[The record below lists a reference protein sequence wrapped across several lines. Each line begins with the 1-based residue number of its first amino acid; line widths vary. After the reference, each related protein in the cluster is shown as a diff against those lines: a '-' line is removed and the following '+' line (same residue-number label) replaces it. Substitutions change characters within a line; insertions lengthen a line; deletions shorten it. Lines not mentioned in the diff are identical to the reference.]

1 VRALITGGAGF
12 IGSHLADMLMKQGH
26 QVSVLDN
33 LSTGRLENIA
43 HLQGRAGF
51 TWTIDSVT
59 NDAVVG
65 DLVDRADVVF
75 HLAAAV
81 GVKLV
86 VQKPVHTIETNVHG
100 TETVLRHASRS
111 RKLVLVASTSEVYGK
126 GIKLPF
132 SEDADLVLGG
142 PSKTR
147 WGYATSKLLDE
158 FLALAYWKE
167 YQAPVVVVR
176 LFNTVGPRQSSR
188 YGMVLPNFVKWALQ
202 GAPITI
208 HGDGSQTRSFTWV
221 GDVVSAMLALVQE
234 PKAVGEVFNIG
245 NGAEVS
251 IRELAERVIAMT
263 HSDSTL
269 RFVPYAQAF
278 DASFEDMP
286 RRVPDITK
294 IRRYV
299 GYRPKVHLHE
309 IIERVVEF
317 WRPEQQPT
325 SHINSVSECAQER
338 AYTPFRGVL
347 SDCPVP

>member
-1 VRALITGGAGF
+1 
-12 IGSHLADMLMKQGH
+12 MLLKQGH

-43 HLQGRAGF
+43 HLQGRSGF
-51 TWTIDSVT
+51 TCTIDSVT
-59 NDAVVG
+59 NDAVVSN
-65 DLVDRADVVF
+65 LVDRADVVF

-100 TETVLRHASRS
+100 TETVLRHAHRS
-111 RKLVLVASTSEVYGK
+111 RKKVLVASTSEVYGK

-147 WGYATSKLLDE
+147 WGYATSKLIDE
-158 FLALAYWKE
+158 FLALGYWKE
-167 YQAPVVVVR
+167 HQSPVVVVR
-176 LFNTVGPRQSSR
+176 LFNTVGPRQSGR

-202 GAPITI
+202 GEPITI
-208 HGDGSQTRSFTWV
+208 HGDGTQTRSFTWV

-269 RFVPYAQAF
+269 QFVPYAQAF

-286 RRVPDITK
+286 RRVPDISK

-299 GYRPKVHLHE
+299 GYKPTVHLNE
-309 IIERVVEF
+309 IIERVIDF
-317 WRPEQQPT
+317 WRPEESLTAPRVVP
-325 SHINSVSECAQER
+325 SSVSQL
-338 AYTPFRGVL
+338 GVL
-347 SDCPVP
+347 EPAVSIS

>member
-1 VRALITGGAGF
+1 
-12 IGSHLADMLMKQGH
+12 MLLKQGH

-43 HLQGRAGF
+43 HLQGRSGF
-51 TWTIDSVT
+51 TCTIDSVT

-65 DLVDRADVVF
+65 NLVERADVVF

-111 RKLVLVASTSEVYGK
+111 RKKVLVASTSEVYGK
-126 GIKLPF
+126 SIKLPF

-147 WGYATSKLLDE
+147 WGYATSKLIDE
-158 FLALAYWKE
+158 FLALGYWKE
-167 YQAPVVVVR
+167 HQSPVVVVR

-188 YGMVLPNFVKWALQ
+188 YGMVLPNFVRWALQ

-251 IRELAERVIAMT
+251 IRELAERVITMT
-263 HSDSTL
+263 QSDSTL
-269 RFVPYAQAF
+269 QFVPYAQAF

-286 RRVPDITK
+286 RRVPDISK

-299 GYRPKVHLHE
+299 GYKPTVHLDE
-309 IIERVVEF
+309 IIERVIDF
-317 WRPEQQPT
+317 WRPEQLPAVRHVVPAFA
-325 SHINSVSECAQER
+325 SSLSALKPAVSI
-338 AYTPFRGVL
+338 P
-347 SDCPVP
+347 

>member
-1 VRALITGGAGF
+1 LRALITGGAGF
-12 IGSHLADMLMKQGH
+12 IGSHLADMLLKQGH

-43 HLQGRAGF
+43 HLQGRSGF
-51 TWTIDSVT
+51 TCTIDSVT

-111 RKLVLVASTSEVYGK
+111 RKKVLVASTSEVYGK

-167 YQAPVVVVR
+167 HQSPVVVVR

-245 NGAEVS
+245 NGAEIS

-269 RFVPYAQAF
+269 RFVPYAEAF
-278 DASFEDMP
+278 DANFEDMP

-299 GYRPKVHLHE
+299 GYKPKVQLNE

-317 WRPEQQPT
+317 WRREQLPMAPRVVA
-325 SHINSVSECAQER
+325 SSVSSL
-338 AYTPFRGVL
+338 GVPRQAVL
-347 SDCPVP
+347 VS